1 MVETAI
7 ITLREGLEA
16 ALIVTIILTVL
27 RQRGRAD
34 LQPWVLAGLL
44 SATALA
50 VGGVFWI
57 PELLSR
63 WRVNEEAYEGTLY
76 LVGSLLVGSF
86 LIWLYRH
93 RGWASG
99 VREAAQRRLARRS
112 AGLALMVLTF
122 LMVFREALET
132 LVFVAAISF
141 STVWLLQVFGFL
153 VGLVLAVVFGWA
165 FYRGS
170 RWVPLPQIF
179 RLSLIVLAIL
189 TVQFL
194 VTGIHEWV
202 EAEILPGGPTEMA
215 IIGPIVN
222 NQMIIFTVLLG
233 IVALFM
239 VASRSTPEALTALDD
254 PVGQDPAVV
263 QRRQQSRWRQYR
275 RWRWVLLGTTAVAA
289 FSLTGF
295 YLYTKAP
302 PMEPAQPLTVQGDR
316 VVIPVEQIPVRRI
329 AFFGVTVGDTQMRL
343 LAVRLDETTVRV
355 ALDAC
360 VLCGPKGYYQRGQQV
375 YCRNCAAPLVFE
387 TIGIAGGCNPIPVP
401 FEVRGAEVWVRL
413 KDIQAAVPEKWKG
426 REAIGQ

>member
-1 MVETAI
+1 MLETAV

-27 RQRGRAD
+27 RQRGRTD

-63 WRVNEEAYEGTLY
+63 WQVNEEAYEGTLY
-76 LVGSLLVGSF
+76 LVGSLLVASF
-86 LIWLYRH
+86 LVWLYRH

-99 VREAAQRRLARRS
+99 VREAAQRQLTRRGT
-112 AGLALMVLTF
+112 GLAMLVLTF

-132 LVFVAAISF
+132 LVFVAAVSF

-179 RLSLIVLAIL
+179 RLSLVVLAVL
-189 TVQFL
+189 TVQFF

-215 IIGPIVN
+215 VIGPVVN
-222 NQMIIFTVLLG
+222 NQMLIFTVLLAL
-233 IVALFM
+233 VALFM
-239 VASRSTPEALTALDD
+239 VAGRSKPEAIVALEDSV
-254 PVGQDPAVV
+254 PGQDPAVV
-263 QRRQQSRWRQYR
+263 RRRQQSRWRQYR
-275 RWRWVLLGTTAVAA
+275 RWRWVFLGTTAVAA

-302 PMEPAQPLTVQGDR
+302 PMEPAQPLTVRGDR
-316 VVIPVEQIPVRRI
+316 VVIPVERIPVRQV
-329 AFFGVTVGDTQMRL
+329 AFFGVAVGDVQTRL

-401 FEVRGAEVWVRL
+401 FEVRGGEVWVRL
-413 KDIQAAVPEKWKG
+413 KDLPTAAPS
-426 REAIGQ
+426 R

>member
-34 LQPWVLAGLL
+34 LQPWVLAGL
-44 SATALA
+44 SVATALA

-63 WRVNEEAYEGTLY
+63 WRVHEEAYEGALY

-99 VREAAQRRLARRS
+99 VREATQRQLARRW
-112 AGLALMVLTF
+112 AGPAMLALTF

-141 STVWLLQVFGFL
+141 STAWLLQVFGFL
-153 VGLVLAVVFGWA
+153 IGLALTVVFGWA

-170 RWVPLPQIF
+170 RWVPLSQIF
-179 RLSLIVLAIL
+179 RLSLVVLTIL
-189 TVQFL
+189 TVQFF
-194 VTGIHEWV
+194 VTGVHEWV

-215 IIGPIVN
+215 VIGPIVN
-222 NQMIIFTVLLG
+222 NQMIIFTVLLAV
-233 IVALFM
+233 VALFM
-239 VASRSTPEALTALDD
+239 VVGRVRLESLAALDD
-254 PVGQDPAVV
+254 VPPGQDPAVV
-263 QRRQQSRWRQYR
+263 RRRQQYQWRQYR
-275 RWRWVLLGTTAVAA
+275 RWRWVFIGTTAVAA

-302 PMEPAQPLTVQGDR
+302 PMEPAHPLAVQGEW
-316 VVIPVEQIPVRRI
+316 VVIPVEPIPVRQI
-329 AFFGVTVGDTQMRL
+329 AFWGVPVGDTQIRL
-343 LAVRLDETTVRV
+343 LTVRLDERTVRV

-360 VLCGPKGYYQRGQQV
+360 VLCGPKGYYQRGSQV

-387 TIGIAGGCNPIPVP
+387 TIGLPGGCNPIPVP
-401 FEVRGAEVWVRL
+401 FEVRGAEVWVRV
-413 KDIQAAVPEKWKG
+413 KDIQAAIPARWQEGMK
-426 REAIGQ
+426 